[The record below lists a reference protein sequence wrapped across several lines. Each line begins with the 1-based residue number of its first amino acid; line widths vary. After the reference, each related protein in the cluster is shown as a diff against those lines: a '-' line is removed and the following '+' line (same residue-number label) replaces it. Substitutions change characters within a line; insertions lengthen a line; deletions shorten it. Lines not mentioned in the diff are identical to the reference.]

1 MVGIP
6 ELDAT
11 FHPLVWCPMMIKLKE
26 NSQFVWTGAPLTGD
40 HGNLIVAMNTEN
52 FRESL
57 KQAYAGKSM
66 SLPFEISKLKRQKSA
81 PENNEAED
89 EDGFDCEEL
98 KLMEQHMSN
107 GYRIT
112 RKDERENLLTLER
125 PDEIKC
131 RGRRPQ
137 HDKFRNTTTLH
148 FGGRVKM

>member
-1 MVGIP
+1 MMVGIP

-66 SLPFEISKLKRQKSA
+66 SLPFEISKLKRQNSA

-98 KLMEQHMSN
+98 KLME
-107 GYRIT
+107 
-112 RKDERENLLTLER
+112 
-125 PDEIKC
+125 
-131 RGRRPQ
+131 
-137 HDKFRNTTTLH
+137 
-148 FGGRVKM
+148 